1 MLSETK
7 VDEKDILKKIDTT
20 ESAKYFS
27 ELLEQNS
34 TFFLNG
40 EWGMGKT
47 EFLKGVESCSKKN
60 FINLN
65 LWAIKDDRTVINIA

>member
-1 MLSETK
+1 MLSETN
-7 VDEKDILKKIDTT
+7 VDDKNILNKIDTA

-47 EFLKGVESCSKKN
+47 EFLKGVESCSKKIYKFKFMGN
-60 FINLN
+60 
-65 LWAIKDDRTVINIA
+65 